1 MTDAAFDRALGAWE
15 DAQLNDYLG
24 SQEYDEDEATEEREA
39 AEDRAN
45 HIVWGMKMRDLYRIS
60 TGQVAKDIKKTG
72 VYMVDMITDQILD
85 GTYE

>member
-45 HIVWGMKMRDLYRIS
+45 DIVWGMKMRDLYRIS